1 MYRFNRQHIS
11 WHYGSSFQLKNP
23 VLLHTVLNTFLAV
36 LNSLLK
42 KWKKKSSDAASAVL
56 YEAFRQIHVSE
67 AQFACNQVKTNTTR
81 D

>member
-42 KWKKKSSDAASAVL
+42 K
-56 YEAFRQIHVSE
+56 
-67 AQFACNQVKTNTTR
+67 
-81 D
+81 